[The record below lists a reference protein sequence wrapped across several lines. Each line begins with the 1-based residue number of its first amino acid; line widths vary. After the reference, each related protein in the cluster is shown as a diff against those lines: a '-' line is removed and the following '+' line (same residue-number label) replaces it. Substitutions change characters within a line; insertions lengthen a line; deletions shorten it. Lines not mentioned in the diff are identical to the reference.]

1 MRWRRSSDLAVFHEF
16 LPAPTGGGSQF
27 LRALVGELER
37 RGLRVARNRL
47 PRGTRACLFN
57 SFNFDFDRLRRSA
70 RPDVRMVH
78 RVDGPVQAV
87 RGVDDGTDGRIRA
100 INAELARATVFQSE
114 WSRRRHDELGLELRE
129 PSVIPNAVDPA
140 IFHADGRAP
149 LATPV
154 RLVMSS
160 WSDNPRKG
168 AGVFRRLED
177 LLDPA
182 RYELTF
188 VGRSQERFART
199 RVLAPLPS
207 RGLADELRRHHVSV
221 APFRDEPCSNALL
234 EALACGL
241 PAVYLES
248 GGNGELVGE
257 AGLPFAEAEEIPE
270 LLERLVAEWDDRR
283 AAIAVPRVA
292 DVADRYLEV
301 LAP

>member
-57 SFNFDFDRLRRSA
+57 SFNFDFERLRRSA
-70 RPDVRMVH
+70 RPDVRLVH

-87 RGVDDGTDGRIRA
+87 RGVDDGTDERIRA
-100 INAELARATVFQSE
+100 INAELARATVLQSRY
-114 WSRRRHDELGLELRE
+114 SLRRHEDLGLELRE
-129 PSVIPNAVDPA
+129 PHVIPNAVDPA
-140 IFHADGRAP
+140 IFHADGRTP

-188 VGRSQERFART
+188 VGRSQERFERA
-199 RVLAPLPS
+199 RVLPPLPS
-207 RGLADELRRHHVSV
+207 RELADELRRQHVFV

-241 PAVYLES
+241 PALYLAS

-257 AGLPFAEAEEIPE
+257 AGFAFSEAEEIPG

-283 AAIAVPRVA
+283 AAVNVPSLDHVA
-292 DVADRYLEV
+292 GSYLEV
-301 LAP
+301 LGL